1 MPAPNEGTV
10 YPMAF
15 TKRVAAQVRKY
26 GLKDWFIRQSSG
38 RRTIDAMHAINPRIR
53 TCPLGVDRA
62 KEDCLEVAREHH
74 AVGMRGG
81 VVGFAEPNWR
91 RGERLTVRRPHEVL
105 AHRKGCQMKLLR
117 RLVLPSFAMLAM
129 TQIPVSAAEKPTP
142 NTLWYTVPASKVIVL
157 AHRGC
162 WGQVP
167 EVSIAAIKACGPI
180 GADAAELDVRMTRD
194 GVLVLM
200 HDETVDRMTNG
211 TGAIA
216 NMSAPEVRALRLK
229 AGTGGP
235 NAALT
240 DELVPTLEQ
249 ALEVARGKIAVNL
262 HLKVPVEAKVAETL
276 KRMRMTSQ
284 VTTWVSGN
292 PGVDSLAQSPLLGAI
307 GLIPTINECSSHHPP
322 PCWSAPVQSLSQFA
336 PYRPVAFFFDWM
348 TSRDFIRQ
356 VASVDRPAGTR
367 IFVETLNAVDQLP
380 QAERRAEWRKL
391 IDMGVSV
398 IMTDHAADLIDFLRS
413 NEVASAPIDEAKRP
427 RAY

>member
-1 MPAPNEGTV
+1 
-10 YPMAF
+10 
-15 TKRVAAQVRKY
+15 
-26 GLKDWFIRQSSG
+26 
-38 RRTIDAMHAINPRIR
+38 
-53 TCPLGVDRA
+53 
-62 KEDCLEVAREHH
+62 
-74 AVGMRGG
+74 
-81 VVGFAEPNWR
+81 
-91 RGERLTVRRPHEVL
+91 
-105 AHRKGCQMKLLR
+105 MKLLR

-216 NMSAPEVRALRLK
+216 NMSAPEVRVLRLK
-229 AGTGGP
+229 AGMGGP

-292 PGVDSLAQSPLLGAI
+292 PGDDSLAQSPLLGAI
-307 GLIPTINECSSHHPP
+307 GLIPTINECSCHHPP
-322 PCWSAPVQSLSQFA
+322 PCWSAPVPSLSQFA

-380 QAERRAEWRKL
+380 QVERRAEWRKL

-413 NEVASAPIDEAKRP
+413 NEVASAWIDEAKRP

>member
-1 MPAPNEGTV
+1 
-10 YPMAF
+10 
-15 TKRVAAQVRKY
+15 
-26 GLKDWFIRQSSG
+26 
-38 RRTIDAMHAINPRIR
+38 
-53 TCPLGVDRA
+53 
-62 KEDCLEVAREHH
+62 
-74 AVGMRGG
+74 
-81 VVGFAEPNWR
+81 
-91 RGERLTVRRPHEVL
+91 
-105 AHRKGCQMKLLR
+105 MKLFPP
-117 RLVLPSFAMLAM
+117 LVLPSFAMLAM
-129 TQIPVSAAEKPTP
+129 TQTSVSAAEKPTP
-142 NTLWYTVPASKVIVL
+142 DTLWYTSPASKVIVL

-180 GADAAELDVRMTRD
+180 GVDAAELDVRMTRD

-216 NMSAPEVRALRLK
+216 NMSAAEVRALRLK

-240 DELVPTLEQ
+240 DEHVPTLEQ

-262 HLKVPVEAKVAETL
+262 HLKVPIEAKVAETL
-276 KRMRMTSQ
+276 KHMKMSSQ
-284 VTTWVSGN
+284 VTTWVPGN
-292 PGVDSLAQSPLLGAI
+292 PGDDSLAQSPLLGAI

-322 PCWSAPVQSLSQFA
+322 PCWSAQVLSLTQFA
-336 PYRPVAFFFDWM
+336 RYRPVGFFLDWM
-348 TSRDFIRQ
+348 TSRAFIRQ
-356 VASVDRPAGTR
+356 VASIDRPAGSR

-380 QAERRAEWRKL
+380 QVERRAEWRKL

-398 IMTDHAADLIDFLRS
+398 IMTDHPADLIDFLRA
-413 NEVASAPIDEAKRP
+413 NEVTSASTDEAKRP